1 MIAISALALG
11 LAYFAGAADPAQDA
25 RVAVTPHRP
34 ARKTPGQAH
43 SIRVDSN
50 LILIPVSVTNTFGAP
65 FAGLPREAFRLFED
79 GVEQQ
84 VKFFSAEDAP
94 LSLGIIFD
102 ASRSMEGKLDQ
113 SRLAVSKFL
122 NTRMTSDEFSLIEF
136 NDAPRL
142 LCGFTNDA
150 ERIEKML
157 GGIRARN
164 WTALLDAV
172 YLAIHQMKRASNP
185 RKALLILSDGGDNNS
200 RYTETEMKSLVREA
214 DVCIY
219 SVAFVGTG
227 LLKRHQRMLARL
239 SEETGG
245 RLYEI
250 GKMNELPEAIA
261 RISSALRHQYVLG
274 YSSSNPRRNGL
285 YRNIKVRLH
294 QPPDQPPL
302 RASWREGYYAPS
314 DE

>member
-1 MIAISALALG
+1 
-11 LAYFAGAADPAQDA
+11 LAYFAGVADPAEDV
-25 RVAVTPHRP
+25 RVAVTPRP
-34 ARKTPGQAH
+34 ARKTTGQAH

-50 LILIPVSVTNTFGAP
+50 LILIPVSVTNTYGAP
-65 FAGLPREAFRLFED
+65 FPGLPRDAFRLFED

-84 VKFFSAEDAP
+84 VKYFTSEDAP

-102 ASRSMEGKLDQ
+102 ASRSMVGKLDQ
-113 SRLAVSKFL
+113 SRLAVTDFL
-122 NTRMTSDEFSLIEF
+122 NSRMTPDEFSLIEF

-150 ERIEKML
+150 EQIERML
-157 GGIRARN
+157 VGIQPKN

-172 YLAIHQMKRASNP
+172 YMAIHQMKRARNP
-185 RKALLILSDGGDNNS
+185 RKVLLILSDGGDNNS

-219 SVAFVGTG
+219 SIAFVGSG
-227 LLKRHQRMLARL
+227 LLKRHERVLARL

-245 RLYEI
+245 RLYEV
-250 GKMNELPEAIA
+250 GKMNELPEAI
-261 RISSALRHQYVLG
+261 RKISAAVRHQYVLG
-274 YSSSNPRRNGL
+274 YSSSNPKKNGL
-285 YRNIKVRLH
+285 YRNIRIRLN

-302 RASWREGYYAPS
+302 RASWREGYYAPA
-314 DE
+314 EE